1 MENIGQESRKW
12 RLRNSAVLASF
23 KDGDRRPRLDD
34 QPRDSDPLGC
44 EVHSLK
50 IQRALWSLGSL
61 GSAQLVLMKSR
72 RNRESKWGAEFQPL
86 DLDRVRVGVKRTEIK
101 RGVEYSVQTTSGQNA
116 EQDKSWV
123 CPHCNLAISKGQ
135 NHTVAWDSIRGVETR
150 RHFHNS
156 CWKAFQG
163 PLL

>member
-1 MENIGQESRKW
+1 
-12 RLRNSAVLASF
+12 
-23 KDGDRRPRLDD
+23 
-34 QPRDSDPLGC
+34 
-44 EVHSLK
+44 
-50 IQRALWSLGSL
+50 
-61 GSAQLVLMKSR
+61 MKSR
-72 RNRESKWGAEFQPL
+72 RNRESKWGAQFQPL
-86 DLDRVRVGVKRTEIK
+86 DLDRVRIGVKRIETK
-101 RGVEYSVQTTSGQNA
+101 RGVEYSVQTTTGQNA

-135 NHTVAWDSIRGVETR
+135 NHTVAWDSDRGVDTR